1 MRPIRTLFNQLGLF
15 LRVSIFAI
23 FIAILLRFCKFPRV
37 LEIMHFWLN
46 ILPKE
51 RSDIQDLINIINL
64 VSRFKLF
71 VIRKNCLKKSLLR
84 YFFLKKAGINGL
96 EIAIGVNNSNGKLSG
111 HSWLVLDNRPFLED
125 SDPTVEFHIIYSYGA
140 NHEK

>member
-1 MRPIRTLFNQLGLF
+1 MRPIRRLFNQLRLF
-15 LRVSIFAI
+15 LRVSIVAI
-23 FIAILLRFCKFPRV
+23 FIAILLRFYKFPRV
-37 LEIMHFWLN
+37 LEIMHFWQN

-51 RSDIQDLINIINL
+51 KGDIQDTINIINI

-71 VIRKNCLKKSLLR
+71 VIRKNCLKKSLLH
-84 YFFLKKAGINGL
+84 YFFLRKAGINGL
-96 EIAIGVNNSNGKLSG
+96 EIAIGVNKSNGKLSG

-125 SDPTVEFHIIYSYGA
+125 SDPTMEFHVIYSYGV